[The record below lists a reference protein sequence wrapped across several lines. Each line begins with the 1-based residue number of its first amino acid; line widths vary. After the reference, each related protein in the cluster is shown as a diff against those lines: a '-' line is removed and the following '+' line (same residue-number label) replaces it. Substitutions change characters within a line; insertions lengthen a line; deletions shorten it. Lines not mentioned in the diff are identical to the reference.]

1 VWHPAKPRL
10 SRAATRR
17 PCDARHADTHGHSR
31 VVWIHSKALEESV
44 RTHGVQVPVIVDEN
58 GTTVDGHHR
67 AEIANRLGVGHRTDV
82 KTGPSDEE
90 KRALAFKR

>member
-1 VWHPAKPRL
+1 MWHLAKPGGDAAALR
-10 SRAATRR
+10 RATRR
-17 PCDARHADTHGHSR
+17 HSWTFER
-31 VVWIHSKALEESV
+31 CLIHSKALEESV

-67 AEIANRLGVGHRTDV
+67 AEIANRLGVGYRTDV

-90 KRALAFKR
+90 KRALAFER

>member
-1 VWHPAKPRL
+1 VWHPAKPGGDAAAFR
-10 SRAATRR
+10 RATRR
-17 PCDARHADTHGHSR
+17 HHGHSR

-67 AEIANRLGVGHRTDV
+67 AEIADRLGVGYRTDV

-90 KRALAFKR
+90 KRALAFER

>member
-1 VWHPAKPRL
+1 
-10 SRAATRR
+10 
-17 PCDARHADTHGHSR
+17 
-31 VVWIHSKALEESV
+31 
-44 RTHGVQVPVIVDEN
+44 VPVIVDEN

-90 KRALAFKR
+90 KRALAFER